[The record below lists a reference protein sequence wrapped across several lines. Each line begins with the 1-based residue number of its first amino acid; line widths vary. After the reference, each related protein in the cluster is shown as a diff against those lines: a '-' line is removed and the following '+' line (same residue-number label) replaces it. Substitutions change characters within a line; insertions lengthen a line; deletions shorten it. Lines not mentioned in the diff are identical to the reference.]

1 MLDSG
6 VAVLNAKVDGAL
18 AAGDLGWGQV
28 QSSLHVTDKNYDLTI
43 EN

>member
-6 VAVLNAKVDGAL
+6 VAVLDAKVDGAL
-18 AAGDLGWGQV
+18 ALGVSWFV
-28 QSSLHVTDKNYDLTI
+28 QSSLHVTDKNDDLTI